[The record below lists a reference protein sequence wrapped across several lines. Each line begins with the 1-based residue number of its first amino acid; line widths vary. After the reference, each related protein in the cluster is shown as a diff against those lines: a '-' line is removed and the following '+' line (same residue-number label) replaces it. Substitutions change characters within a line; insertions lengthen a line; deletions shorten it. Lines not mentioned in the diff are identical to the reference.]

1 MVLGA
6 YESGERGDSEV
17 SGTVGRCSRPTSRT
31 RGTATWNGC
40 RARDAIQCCQPVDN
54 TAPAVHAHCV
64 LTPAQTR
71 SGRVVV
77 TLHRLVGA
85 VDAASDALLRAR
97 TDYDLATVTFLSVL
111 ADAERPDALGDPA
124 DGPAERW
131 VPDLTTLAECLGVTR
146 AAVSK
151 RVPRLVAQG
160 LVRTSAD
167 PHHARRVRL
176 ALTDEGAAVVAT
188 STALLEEWLAGE
200 LAGRLDLEVLHT
212 ALTDALAALAPQEP

>member
-1 MVLGA
+1 M
-6 YESGERGDSEV
+6 
-17 SGTVGRCSRPTSRT
+17 
-31 RGTATWNGC
+31 
-40 RARDAIQCCQPVDN
+40 
-54 TAPAVHAHCV
+54 HAHCV
-64 LTPAQTR
+64 TTPAQTR

-77 TLHRLVGA
+77 ALHRLVGA

-200 LAGRLDLEVLHT
+200 LAGRLDLEALHT

>member
-1 MVLGA
+1 M
-6 YESGERGDSEV
+6 
-17 SGTVGRCSRPTSRT
+17 
-31 RGTATWNGC
+31 
-40 RARDAIQCCQPVDN
+40 
-54 TAPAVHAHCV
+54 
-64 LTPAQTR
+64 LTPAQTP

-77 TLHRLVGA
+77 ALHRLVGA
-85 VDAASDALLRAR
+85 IDAASDALLRAR
-97 TDYDLATVTFLSVL
+97 ADYDLATVTFLSVL
-111 ADAERPDALGDPA
+111 ADAERPHALGDPA

-151 RVPRLVAQG
+151 RVPGLVAQG

-188 STALLEEWLAGE
+188 STALLEEWLAVE
-200 LAGRLDLEVLHT
+200 LAGRLDLEALHT
-212 ALTDALAALAPQEP
+212 ALTDALAALAPQES